1 MKILNKLKERLY
13 NYVDYRTDELLYRT
27 EYQIKSAFMQHY
39 ALNSKESGVSDTIY
53 DSGKQL
59 IVSLTT
65 YDKRLYEVYL
75 TIESIFQQT
84 VKPNKVILW
93 LADDMQNIPIP
104 QTLKNQQKRGLEIRF
119 CKDIRSYKKLIPTL
133 QAYPNDI
140 IITVDDDVIYSPD
153 TIELLYNS
161 YLSDSDCVHCNFA
174 REIGIKD
181 GGIMPYTSWKTVTE
195 NNFKS
200 KTVFPVGC
208 GGVLYP
214 PHILAEEVMDD
225 TVFMDICKL
234 ADDVWFKAMS
244 LKNGHECK
252 TTLLNVHE
260 HLYIDNPMW
269 QSKGLTLTNANQGYN
284 DLQIKSVFSRFNI
297 NI

>member
-1 MKILNKLKERLY
+1 MKFLKKIKERLY
-13 NYVDYRTDELLYRT
+13 NYIDYRTDELLYRT
-27 EYQIKSAFMQHY
+27 EYQIKSAFMQHDALKSTVPGVTDAAY
-39 ALNSKESGVSDTIY
+39 A
-53 DSGKQL
+53 SGKRL

-84 VKPNKVILW
+84 LKPNKVILW
-93 LADDMQNIPIP
+93 LADDMQTTTIPL
-104 QTLKNQQKRGLEIRF
+104 TLKMQQKRGLEIRY

-133 QAYPNDI
+133 QTYPDDI
-140 IITVDDDVIYSPD
+140 IITVDDDVIYGPD
-153 TIELLYNS
+153 VIELLYNS
-161 YLSDSDCVHCNFA
+161 YLSNPECVHCNFA
-174 REIGIKD
+174 REIGVNTE
-181 GGIMPYTSWKTVTE
+181 GIMPYTSWKTITA
-195 NNFKS
+195 NNFKG

-214 PHILAEEVMDD
+214 PHILAEDVTDD
-225 TVFMDICKL
+225 KIFLEICKF

-244 LKNGHECK
+244 LKNGYECK
-252 TTLLNVHE
+252 TTLLDVHE

-284 DLQIKSVFSRFNI
+284 DLQIKSVFNRFNI
-297 NI
+297 KI